1 MKDYIKF
8 FEEFL
13 KKEIDY
19 DNPKNLYEPVKYLL
33 DSGGKRLRPLIT
45 LFVSDLFTGNI
56 TNALSASAALEIFH
70 NFTLA
75 HDDIMDNSIM
85 RRGKKTINSKWDN
98 NTGILS
104 GDVMLIISYEILNK
118 YDESK
123 YILLSK
129 QLTQT
134 SRLVCEGQQ
143 NDMDFSLKKDVLE
156 ADYFEMIEN
165 KTAVLIGCSF
175 MFGGIVSDLNTK
187 NVNVLYE
194 VGKNLGIAF
203 QLEDDLLDCFG
214 DEAKFGKKIGGD
226 ILEKKKTLL
235 YIYTQA
241 NLDNNKR
248 VEFENIFFSDHSKE
262 SIKIDTIKSFYETS
276 GAVEYL
282 KNKVQEYSEHAKKLV
297 NQMQIDA
304 TSPNELPDIDSYTA
318 LMNAYI
324 EEQQSLISIIE
335 SEVNEIKSD
344 VNATMPNIQCSKS
357 NEEGTVTITCLAEK
371 VHDLLIQME
380 DYSGVSDHYSS
391 MKLSGLGSVPI

>member
-1 MKDYIKF
+1 MTDYIKI

-13 KKEIDY
+13 EKEIDY
-19 DNPKNLYEPVKYLL
+19 DYPNNLYEPVKYLL

-56 TNALSASAALEIFH
+56 TNALPASAALEIFH

-75 HDDIMDNSIM
+75 HDDIMDNSLM

-118 YDESK
+118 YEDHK

-156 ADYFEMIEN
+156 DDYFKMIEN

-187 NVNVLYE
+187 DITILYE

-214 DEAKFGKKIGGD
+214 DQAKFGKKIGGD

-235 YIYTQA
+235 FIFTQA
-241 NLDNNKR
+241 KLNGDQR
-248 VEFENIFFSDHSKE
+248 VEFENVFFSNKIDDLEKIN
-262 SIKIDTIKSFYETS
+262 SIKTFYESS
-276 GAVEYL
+276 GAIDYL
-282 KNKVQEYSEHAKKLV
+282 KNKVEQYSANAKNLI
-297 NQMQIDA
+297 NDLQID
-304 TSPNELPDIDSYTA
+304 
-318 LMNAYI
+318 
-324 EEQQSLISIIE
+324 
-335 SEVNEIKSD
+335 
-344 VNATMPNIQCSKS
+344 
-357 NEEGTVTITCLAEK
+357 
-371 VHDLLIQME
+371 
-380 DYSGVSDHYSS
+380 
-391 MKLSGLGSVPI
+391 SGLKLKLNNFSEKLLNREI

>member
-1 MKDYIKF
+1 MTDYIKI

-13 KKEIDY
+13 EKEIDY
-19 DNPKNLYEPVKYLL
+19 DYPNNLYEPVKYLL

-56 TNALSASAALEIFH
+56 TNALPASAALEIFH

-75 HDDIMDNSIM
+75 HDDIMDNSLM

-118 YDESK
+118 YEDPK

-156 ADYFEMIEN
+156 DDYFEMIEN

-187 NVNVLYE
+187 DINILYE
-194 VGKNLGIAF
+194 AGKNLGIAF

-226 ILEKKKTLL
+226 IIEQKKTLL
-235 YIYTQA
+235 FIFTQA
-241 NLDNNKR
+241 KLNGDQR
-248 VEFENIFFSDHSKE
+248 VEFENVFFSNKIDDLEKIN
-262 SIKIDTIKSFYETS
+262 SIKTFYESS
-276 GAVEYL
+276 GAIDYL
-282 KNKVQEYSEHAKKLV
+282 KNKVEQYSANAKNLI
-297 NQMQIDA
+297 NDLQID
-304 TSPNELPDIDSYTA
+304 
-318 LMNAYI
+318 
-324 EEQQSLISIIE
+324 
-335 SEVNEIKSD
+335 
-344 VNATMPNIQCSKS
+344 
-357 NEEGTVTITCLAEK
+357 
-371 VHDLLIQME
+371 
-380 DYSGVSDHYSS
+380 
-391 MKLSGLGSVPI
+391 SGLKLKLNNFSEKLLNREI

>member
-1 MKDYIKF
+1 MGMTDYIKI

-13 KKEIDY
+13 EKEIDY
-19 DNPKNLYEPVKYLL
+19 DYPNNLYEPVKYLL

-56 TNALSASAALEIFH
+56 TNALPASAALEIFH

-75 HDDIMDNSIM
+75 HDDIMDNSLM

-118 YDESK
+118 YEDHK

-156 ADYFEMIEN
+156 DDYFKMIEN

-187 NVNVLYE
+187 DITILYE

-214 DEAKFGKKIGGD
+214 DQAKFGKKIGGD

-235 YIYTQA
+235 FIFTQA
-241 NLDNNKR
+241 KLNGDQR
-248 VEFENIFFSDHSKE
+248 VEFENVFFSNKIDDLEKIN
-262 SIKIDTIKSFYETS
+262 SIKTFYESS
-276 GAVEYL
+276 GAIDYL
-282 KNKVQEYSEHAKKLV
+282 KNKVEQYSANAKNLI
-297 NQMQIDA
+297 NDLQID
-304 TSPNELPDIDSYTA
+304 
-318 LMNAYI
+318 
-324 EEQQSLISIIE
+324 
-335 SEVNEIKSD
+335 
-344 VNATMPNIQCSKS
+344 
-357 NEEGTVTITCLAEK
+357 
-371 VHDLLIQME
+371 
-380 DYSGVSDHYSS
+380 
-391 MKLSGLGSVPI
+391 SGLKLKLNNFSEKLLNREI